1 MPYAARLLC
10 VLVLALMTKP
20 LPMFAQYMIAN
31 FPVGQVPYT
40 PAVNSVTNRIYT
52 PNEGDGTVTVVDGN
66 TFATTNIAVGGV
78 PTQLAVNEVT
88 NKVYVA
94 NWNYVTVIDGVT
106 NQVTH
111 VNVQGA
117 VALAVNSVTNKI
129 YVAQYPQYITVIDGA
144 TLSTTSTTV
153 GQYPQQVAVD
163 DVANMIYATVS
174 NGNVV
179 AIDGQTNM
187 PTFIPVV
194 NLLGPIV
201 VDSQRHKIYTTDWGI
216 DPPGAVTAID
226 GQTNVATTIP
236 IPSGEPSGI
245 AINRTTN
252 KVYAPIPYNGTQN
265 GTVSVIDGATLALSQ
280 LTPGFELFGSVP
292 VDIDAQRNMVYMFAN
307 VYPNGVVVVLNA
319 AEGTFS
325 TLLNNY
331 GAGNIV
337 VSSATNRIY
346 VANGNNSISAFNGP
360 TPLQFFTMTPCRV
373 VDTRDPNGPLG
384 GPPIP
389 GGTYRAFP
397 LPQSQNC
404 NIPAEAV
411 AYSLN
416 VTVVPHQALG
426 YLTIWPA
433 TTPQPVVSTMNSL
446 DGRTKA
452 NAAVVPAGYQGSVS
466 VYTANTTDVVLD
478 IDGYFVPPSGQTLQF
493 YPLTPCRVADTRK
506 DTFPQGLG
514 TPHLSQGVARDFPV
528 LESPCIPSG
537 INAVAYSFN
546 FTAIPYPSLGN
557 PLAYLEV
564 WPTGEQPQHP
574 VSTLNNP
581 TATYVANAAIVPAGS
596 DGKITA
602 YGSNDTDLA
611 IDINGYFAAPGTGGL
626 SLYPT
631 IPCRV
636 FDTRMIGDGHPFS
649 GTLSPPVDVVDS
661 ACGIP
666 STAAGYVFNATV
678 VPSPSLGYLTLWPDS
693 EGQPV
698 VSTLNAV
705 DGWITSNMAI
715 VPNANGKVDAYAA
728 GLTQLIL
735 DISGYFA
742 P

>member
-10 VLVLALMTKP
+10 FLILALLTEP
-20 LPMFAQYMIAN
+20 LPMFAQYMVAN

-40 PAVNSVTNRIYT
+40 PAVNSVTNKIYT
-52 PNEGDGTVTVVDGN
+52 PNEGDGTVTVIDGN

-78 PTQLAVNEVT
+78 PSQLAVDEVT
-88 NKVYVA
+88 NKIYVA
-94 NWNYVTVIDGVT
+94 DGNHVTVIDGAT
-106 NQVTH
+106 NQITQ
-111 VNVQGA
+111 VNLQGA
-117 VALAVNSVTNKI
+117 TALAVNSVTNKI
-129 YVAQYPQYITVIDGA
+129 YVAQSPQYITVIDGA

-163 DVANMIYATVS
+163 DVANMIYATIS
-174 NGNVV
+174 DGNVV
-179 AIDGQTNM
+179 VIDGQTNM
-187 PTFIPVV
+187 PTFIPVA

-201 VDSQRHKIYTTDWGI
+201 VDSQRHKIYTTNWGI

-226 GQTNVATTIP
+226 GQTDVATTIP
-236 IPSGEPSGI
+236 IPSGEPTGI

-252 KVYAPIPYNGTQN
+252 KIYAPIPEN
-265 GTVSVIDGATLALSQ
+265 TVAVIDGATLALSQ
-280 LTPGFELFGSVP
+280 LNPGFQFVGYVP
-292 VDIDAQRNMVYMFAN
+292 IDVDPQRNMVYMVAN
-307 VYPNGVVVVLNA
+307 VYPYGVVVVLNA
-319 AEGTFS
+319 SEGTFS
-325 TLLNNY
+325 TLLNDY
-331 GAGNIV
+331 GTGNIV

-360 TPLQFFTMTPCRV
+360 TPLQFVTMTPCRV

-404 NIPAEAV
+404 TIPAEAV

-446 DGRTKA
+446 DGRIKA

-466 VYTANTTDVVLD
+466 VYAANTTDVVLD
-478 IDGYFVPPSGQTLQF
+478 IDGYFVPPSGQALQF
-493 YPLTPCRVADTRK
+493 YPLTPCRVADTRSSNY
-506 DTFPQGLG
+506 PQGLG
-514 TPHLSQGVARDFPV
+514 VPHLSQGVARDFPV
-528 LESPCIPSG
+528 LESSCIPQNV
-537 INAVAYSFN
+537 NAAAYSFN
-546 FTAIPYPSLGN
+546 LTAVPYPALGN

-564 WPTGEQPQHP
+564 WPTGQQPQHP
-574 VSTLNNP
+574 VSTLNNS
-581 TATYVANAAIVPAGS
+581 TGTYVANAAIVPAGS
-596 DGKITA
+596 DGNITA
-602 YGSNDTDLA
+602 FASDDTNLA

-631 IPCRV
+631 VPCRV
-636 FDTRMIGDGHPFS
+636 IDTRKIGNGEPFT
-649 GTLSPPVDVVDS
+649 GTLSPPVDVIDS

-705 DGWITSNMAI
+705 DGWIASNMAI
-715 VPNANGKVDAYAA
+715 VPNMNGKIDAYAS
-728 GLTQLIL
+728 GMTQLIL
-735 DISGYFA
+735 DISSYFA